1 MDDPVRKILGI
12 RKDRR
17 SRNEK
22 VNYNKISMRMYGRNF
37 EWLNENQKDKVRD
50 KIDKMSNDDYQ
61 KYLNETIRWTQ

>member
-61 KYLNETIRWTQ
+61 KIFE